1 MHNADVL
8 FKEDST
14 VDDLID
20 VIEVSWAAAVHSI
33 SAARIR
39 GRGQVSSVFWCSS
52 RHGERVCD
60 GWRRATGGT

>member
-20 VIEVSWAAAVHSI
+20 VIEVRHRAGLSACQQIAHSMSATKLKPAGAVCQIPLALLFCH
-33 SAARIR
+33 
-39 GRGQVSSVFWCSS
+39 
-52 RHGERVCD
+52 
-60 GWRRATGGT
+60 

>member
-20 VIEVSWAAAVHSI
+20 VIEVRLCAGRFWLACAEHMATFK
-33 SAARIR
+33 SA
-39 GRGQVSSVFWCSS
+39 C
-52 RHGERVCD
+52 
-60 GWRRATGGT
+60 

>member
-20 VIEVSWAAAVHSI
+20 VIEVRSRHT
-33 SAARIR
+33 RHTC
-39 GRGQVSSVFWCSS
+39 SSV
-52 RHGERVCD
+52 
-60 GWRRATGGT
+60 

>member
-20 VIEVSWAAAVHSI
+20 VIEVCCTHGLLPAAMRRLHAMC
-33 SAARIR
+33 
-39 GRGQVSSVFWCSS
+39 CS
-52 RHGERVCD
+52 D
-60 GWRRATGGT
+60 

>member
-20 VIEVSWAAAVHSI
+20 VIEVGTALQPVYGRYAESI
-33 SAARIR
+33 
-39 GRGQVSSVFWCSS
+39 
-52 RHGERVCD
+52 
-60 GWRRATGGT
+60 